1 MKATTSVSSRR
12 LARKLLGI
20 SVLSVLSITG
30 RNVQASELFSES
42 IYVPPVT
49 DPVAFASAAPT
60 DVWKRFHIL
69 LTGQPNL
76 PTQDANDPNT
86 DPFAV
91 NGTSS
96 ITVTSPYV
104 FPVAAS
110 GDWVGPGPIT
120 LAGLTAVN
128 FTGTSA
134 INAGSIPNQGL
145 SNPPGQVQFGLTG
158 PIDNTPMRFVGQ
170 HWGYEPVAAGP
181 FFRAVP
187 IVSIIPS
194 VVAPATSPTT
204 LNYIVDFIQFTEDG
218 ISGTEWAEFP
228 YVPGDQPTFTY
239 GGWADPL
246 DPIHFTNSQIQLS
259 PKLIPLDDLNFADDP
274 LSGGSSGSA
283 FEAAAIPA
291 DVVPEP
297 STFVLSALGVLGLLG
312 RQRARRIWW
321 SCNS

>member
-1 MKATTSVSSRR
+1 MNASVFTRSRR
-12 LARKLLGI
+12 LMKKFFGI
-20 SVLSVLSITG
+20 SLLSVLSITG
-30 RNVQASELFSES
+30 RSVHASELFSES
-42 IYVPPVT
+42 VYVPPVT

-69 LTGQPNL
+69 LAGQPNL
-76 PTQDANDPNT
+76 PTQDASDPNT

-91 NGTSS
+91 SGTST
-96 ITVTSPYV
+96 ITATSPYV

-120 LAGLTAVN
+120 FGGLTAVN
-128 FTGTSA
+128 FTGNTA

-170 HWGYEPVAAGP
+170 HWGYEPVASGP

-194 VVAPATSPTT
+194 VVAPATPPTP

-228 YVPGDQPTFTY
+228 YLPGNQPTFTY

-259 PKLIPLDDLNFADDP
+259 PTLIPLDDLNFADDP
-274 LSGGSSGSA
+274 LSGGSSGPA

-297 STFVLSALGVLGLLG
+297 STFVLSGTGVLRLL
-312 RQRARRIWW
+312 ARRR
-321 SCNS
+321 NRAGRK

>member
-1 MKATTSVSSRR
+1 MSVPISASSRR
-12 LARKLLGI
+12 LVRKLLGI
-20 SVLSVLSITG
+20 SALSVLSITG
-30 RNVQASELFSES
+30 RNVNASELFSES
-42 IYVPPVT
+42 VYVPPVT
-49 DPVAFASAAPT
+49 DPVAFAAAAPT

-69 LTGQPNL
+69 LADQPNL
-76 PTQDANDPNT
+76 PTQNVSDPNT

-91 NGTSS
+91 NGSS
-96 ITVTSPYV
+96 TITVTYPYA

-110 GDWVGPGPIT
+110 GDWVGPGPVT
-120 LAGLTAVN
+120 LGGLTAVN
-128 FTGTSA
+128 FTGTTA

-145 SNPPGQVQFGLTG
+145 SNPSGQVQFGLTG

-194 VVAPATSPTT
+194 VVAPATPPAATSF
-204 LNYIVDFIQFTEDG
+204 NYIVDFIQFTEDG

-228 YVPGDQPTFTY
+228 YVPGNQPTFTY

-259 PKLIPLDDLNFADDP
+259 PTLILLDDLNFADDP
-274 LSGGSSGSA
+274 LSGGSSGPA

-297 STFVLSALGVLGLLG
+297 STFVLSGMGVLGLL
-312 RQRARRIWW
+312 ARRR
-321 SCNS
+321 NRAGRK